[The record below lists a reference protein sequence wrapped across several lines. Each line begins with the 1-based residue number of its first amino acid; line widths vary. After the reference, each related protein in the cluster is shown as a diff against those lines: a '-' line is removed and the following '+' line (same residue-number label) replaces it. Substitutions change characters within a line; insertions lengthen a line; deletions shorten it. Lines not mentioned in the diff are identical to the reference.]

1 MSEQGLAAGVRLK
14 NTVFAYLSTSKFPI
28 DDAKSIG
35 IGDGDNV
42 RNRIANARA
51 TYFCQDA
58 PRRKDGCGG
67 HHVDGILAP
76 RCSEC
81 EKYAWN
87 IWKNKQK
94 AK

>member
-1 MSEQGLAAGVRLK
+1 MNKQGLAAGVRLK
-14 NTVFAYLSTSKFPI
+14 NAVFAYLATFKYPMGV
-28 DDAKSIG
+28 AKSIG
-35 IGDGDNV
+35 VGDGDNV

-51 TYFCQDA
+51 TYFCEYA
-58 PRRKDGCGG
+58 PKRKDGCSGW
-67 HHVDGILAP
+67 HVDDILAP

-87 IWKNKQK
+87 IWKNKQE